1 MRFDA
6 MMSRRTLLRGI
17 AGGALATSALGLLA
31 ACGGDDD
38 DNDTGT
44 DPTATESGGSTDE
57 PTGTEEA
64 AGDSTPAEAEEEA
77 TEAEDEATESTGDGT
92 ATEAEEEP
100 TEEVD
105 ATEEP
110 AGTEEP
116 EGTEEAANLTGSLVI
131 YSGRSEELVGPII
144 ERFKE
149 ETGLDVQVQYAGTTE
164 LAATLLEE
172 GENTPADVFF
182 AQDAGALGAV
192 AKEGMLAA
200 LPDEVLELVDARFRS
215 ANGEWIGIS
224 GRARTVVHNREAV
237 PVEDIP
243 ASILDFTAPEWEGRL
258 GWAPTNASFQA
269 FVTALQVLEGED
281 VAREWLVG
289 IQANGAQI
297 YQNNSSIVEATINGE
312 IDAGF
317 VNHYYL
323 YRFEEEAGGE
333 VAAANFWYTNG
344 DPGALVNVAGVGVLA
359 SAENTENARA
369 LIEYFL
375 SEDGQLY
382 FAEETFEYPLVT
394 GIEADPRLVP
404 LADIDTPDIDLSDLD
419 NLESTLEL
427 LTDVGLI

>member
-6 MMSRRTLLRGI
+6 MMSRRTLLRGMT
-17 AGGALATSALGLLA
+17 GGVLAASAIGLLA

-38 DNDTGT
+38 DDDDTAA
-44 DPTATESGGSTDE
+44 DPTATESEGSTDE
-57 PTGTEEA
+57 PTATEEA
-64 AGDSTPAEAEEEA
+64 ASDSTPA
-77 TEAEDEATESTGDGT
+77 EAEDEATESTGEGT
-92 ATEAEEEP
+92 ATEAQEEP
-100 TEEVD
+100 TEEGD

-110 AGTEEP
+110 VGTEEP

-172 GENTPADVFF
+172 GENSPADVFF

-200 LPDEVLELVDARFRS
+200 LPDEVLNLVDARFRS
-215 ANGEWIGIS
+215 ANSEWIGIS

-258 GWAPTNASFQA
+258 GWAPTNASFQS
-269 FVTALQVLEGED
+269 FVTALMVLEGED
-281 VAREWLVG
+281 VAREWLEG
-289 IQANGAQI
+289 IQANGAQT

-333 VAAANFWYTNG
+333 VAAANYWYTNG

-359 SAENTENARA
+359 SAENTDNAQA

-375 SEDGQLY
+375 SEEGQLY
-382 FAEETFEYPLVT
+382 FADETFEYPLVT
-394 GIEADPRLVP
+394 GVEADPRLVP
-404 LADIDTPDIDLSDLD
+404 LAEIQTPDIDLSDLD